1 MESGFLVWLAQSL
14 GGGLLS
20 YVAQRILT
28 ASETRLTEFQSQPI
42 SKADQD
48 MEELLAHLVE
58 ELGELDALTV
68 RDSLRVIRLR
78 MEVSRAY
85 LQIKAERL
93 EAGQG
98 KPGGT

>member
-1 MESGFLVWLAQSL
+1 MEPELLEWIARSL

-20 YVAQRILT
+20 YLAQRILKS
-28 ASETRLTEFQSQPI
+28 SEARLKELQSH
-42 SKADQD
+42 SLNAVDQD
-48 MEELLAHLVE
+48 MEELLGHLVE
-58 ELGELDALTV
+58 ELESLEALDFRA
-68 RDSLRVIRLR
+68 SLRVVRLR

-85 LQIKAERL
+85 LRIRAERL

>member
-1 MESGFLVWLAQSL
+1 MEPEILEWIAKSL

-20 YVAQRILT
+20 YIAQRILRNSEARLQELQSRSLN
-28 ASETRLTEFQSQPI
+28 AS
-42 SKADQD
+42 DQD
-48 MEELLAHLVE
+48 TEELLGHLVE
-58 ELGELDALTV
+58 ELESLGDLSF

-85 LQIKAERL
+85 LRIRAERL